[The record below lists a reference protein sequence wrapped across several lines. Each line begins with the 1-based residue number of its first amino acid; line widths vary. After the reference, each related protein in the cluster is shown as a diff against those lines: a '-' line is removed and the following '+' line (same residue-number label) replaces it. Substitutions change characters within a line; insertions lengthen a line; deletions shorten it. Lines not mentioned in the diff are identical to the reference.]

1 MTKLAAIIVD
11 IDGTL
16 ACRNPEGQQVDIK
29 GDGKYR
35 SIHDYKRVGE
45 DQPFLHIVEL
55 VNLLAENYEILVT
68 TGRPESC
75 RLETLIW
82 LDKHLITHHSLFMR
96 KTGDYR
102 KDCIIK
108 QEIYERY
115 IEPEYD
121 VLFALDDR
129 DQVVRAWRDLG
140 IPCLQVA
147 PGAF

>member
-1 MTKLAAIIVD
+1 MKEPAIIVD

-29 GDGKYR
+29 GNEKYR
-35 SIHDYKRVGE
+35 GIHDYHRVGE
-45 DQPFLHIVEL
+45 DQLFSHIAEL
-55 VNLLAENYEILVT
+55 VRLLASKYQILIT

-75 RLETLIW
+75 RYETESW
-82 LDKHLITHHSLFMR
+82 LRDNAIPFDALFMR
-96 KTGDYR
+96 TTGDYR

-108 QEIYERY
+108 QEIYENK
-115 IEPEYD
+115 IETCFD